1 MSDSHFSHQYLAFI
15 SYRHADNKQTGRQWA
30 TWLHQAIETYEI
42 PKDLVGQKNARG
54 ETIPERIFPI
64 FRDEEELPADADL
77 ANAITR
83 ALDNTGLLIVLCS
96 PNAVAS
102 TYVADEID
110 YFKKLGRSD
119 QIIAAMIAGEP
130 NASWDTSKQKQGF
143 TIEDEC
149 FPTPLQYAYD
159 EHGEPTTQLAEP
171 LAADFRVNHD
181 GVLEQGWA
189 SIEAYRQ
196 YLKSL
201 GTVPGKVINERVA
214 NYQTQQQLMLLK
226 IIAGIIGVPLG
237 ALTKRDQAYQL
248 ELAQQKA
255 KRLRQ
260 WLSGVALLALVAIVA
275 GVLAFFAQ
283 QRAVK
288 NEQLA
293 TQQRDASLLNQS
305 RFLMDRARQA
315 NDDGEHDIAILL
327 GLNALPG
334 LYGGDRPM
342 LGDIGQLRRAIYANN
357 KVFHYSSPEKIE
369 QVKFFGE
376 QTIYTLTNGKLLLI
390 SVTEEGLD
398 KQLES
403 DQPIQAFAL
412 NKQRD
417 RLVTASE
424 QGTVTLWDLA
434 SLSAI
439 NSISVDAD
447 INSLV
452 ISPDAKTVYMTSLF
466 ERLIAWSVDKEEIIY
481 DIKHSQQFTSGDLQL
496 SGDGQYLLMTPEVVG
511 EVRILNAADGQLIR
525 KPTIGFNYLS
535 NHSIARKTQF
545 TADSKSVLIYDLN
558 GTRVENI
565 MTGQAQGV
573 TLNIHTIMNSS
584 GEYLLAMATSQQVQ
598 SSAENADFVRSLEN
612 APTLWNIKT
621 NLGGQLSHFSKVD
634 DAAFTPNGKLLITL
648 SYNNVRV
655 WDVSTGTELNSFKI
669 NKRMGLTLTNS
680 QLLSVS
686 DEEKAISIWQLLN
699 DKPSFTLD
707 ENLNLWRAAFSQNGQ
722 LIAAVN
728 SNKEHLVN
736 IYFSK
741 SGQLKT
747 MLTLCENAKF
757 DSNDLVN
764 AKRYILIKCGFNNPR
779 VYDLTNNK
787 WLTFDGEQFDNISDI
802 KIIENQNT
810 ALLIK
815 DSWREKSLYLVELNS
830 GKLMSEFPLDQDTS
844 LNSVSLSDDAQYVML
859 GNNKAGVTLVDL
871 KTQESLFQ
879 TKEISRIIESAF
891 ISDTAR
897 LALRTDKRVINI
909 LDTHTGNQLKQ
920 LTFSSD
926 ITAMLVKG
934 SELIIG
940 LKEAAVVRIESET
953 GQEIARFNTVEKA
966 AELSLT
972 VSGKYLIVNNG
983 RPSIYELATGKL
995 FYQSDNFQ
1003 DQNIAF
1009 DEKNDRLVLL
1019 SNQGKLFNLP
1029 AMSSQIIDAAINV
1042 LPKRQYCLSKKQRDD
1057 NFMSPLSELQTQQRN
1072 CSLMK

>member
-1 MSDSHFSHQYLAFI
+1 MSDSQFSHQYLAFI

-143 TIEDEC
+143 TPEDEC

-201 GTVPGKVINERVA
+201 GTVSGKVINERVT
-214 NYQTQQQLMLLK
+214 NYQAQQQLMLLK

-260 WLSGVALLALVAIVA
+260 WLSGVALLAMVAIVA

-305 RFLMDRARQA
+305 RFLMDRSRQA
-315 NDDGEHDIAILL
+315 NDDGEHGIAILL

-357 KVFHYSSPEKIE
+357 KVFHYSAPEKIE

-403 DQPIQAFAL
+403 EQPIQAFAL

-417 RLVTASE
+417 RLVTASK
-424 QGTVTLWDLA
+424 QGTVTLWDLP

-466 ERLIAWSVDKEEIIY
+466 
-481 DIKHSQQFTSGDLQL
+481 
-496 SGDGQYLLMTPEVVG
+496 
-511 EVRILNAADGQLIR
+511 
-525 KPTIGFNYLS
+525 
-535 NHSIARKTQF
+535 
-545 TADSKSVLIYDLN
+545 
-558 GTRVENI
+558 
-565 MTGQAQGV
+565 
-573 TLNIHTIMNSS
+573 
-584 GEYLLAMATSQQVQ
+584 
-598 SSAENADFVRSLEN
+598 
-612 APTLWNIKT
+612 
-621 NLGGQLSHFSKVD
+621 
-634 DAAFTPNGKLLITL
+634 
-648 SYNNVRV
+648 
-655 WDVSTGTELNSFKI
+655 
-669 NKRMGLTLTNS
+669 
-680 QLLSVS
+680 
-686 DEEKAISIWQLLN
+686 
-699 DKPSFTLD
+699 
-707 ENLNLWRAAFSQNGQ
+707 
-722 LIAAVN
+722 
-728 SNKEHLVN
+728 
-736 IYFSK
+736 
-741 SGQLKT
+741 
-747 MLTLCENAKF
+747 
-757 DSNDLVN
+757 
-764 AKRYILIKCGFNNPR
+764 
-779 VYDLTNNK
+779 
-787 WLTFDGEQFDNISDI
+787 
-802 KIIENQNT
+802 
-810 ALLIK
+810 
-815 DSWREKSLYLVELNS
+815 
-830 GKLMSEFPLDQDTS
+830 FPL
-844 LNSVSLSDDAQYVML
+844 Y
-859 GNNKAGVTLVDL
+859 
-871 KTQESLFQ
+871 FQ
-879 TKEISRIIESAF
+879 S
-891 ISDTAR
+891 
-897 LALRTDKRVINI
+897 
-909 LDTHTGNQLKQ
+909 
-920 LTFSSD
+920 
-926 ITAMLVKG
+926 
-934 SELIIG
+934 
-940 LKEAAVVRIESET
+940 
-953 GQEIARFNTVEKA
+953 
-966 AELSLT
+966 
-972 VSGKYLIVNNG
+972 
-983 RPSIYELATGKL
+983 
-995 FYQSDNFQ
+995 
-1003 DQNIAF
+1003 
-1009 DEKNDRLVLL
+1009 
-1019 SNQGKLFNLP
+1019 
-1029 AMSSQIIDAAINV
+1029 
-1042 LPKRQYCLSKKQRDD
+1042 
-1057 NFMSPLSELQTQQRN
+1057 FM
-1072 CSLMK
+1072 